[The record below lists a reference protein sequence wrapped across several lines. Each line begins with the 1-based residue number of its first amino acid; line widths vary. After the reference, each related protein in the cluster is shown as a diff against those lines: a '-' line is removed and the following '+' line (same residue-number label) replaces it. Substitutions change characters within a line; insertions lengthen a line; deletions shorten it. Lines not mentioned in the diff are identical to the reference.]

1 MRRRKGLED
10 YVPLEQLNEAVES
23 KTVWTYRG
31 SYYCMPISGR
41 RLRRLKTAL
50 LMLAM
55 LQGGLLFVSG
65 FGNPDGL
72 RRLYVVL
79 PFLIVL
85 FFAGRNLVQ
94 AVTFMITPDRMTRR
108 QSENTVI
115 GMALGAKI
123 LVIGGALLA
132 LAQIIH
138 LMLSRDDNVTDRNA
152 LAAMLGL
159 MLSAVLQ
166 GWLLRR
172 HRCQTEE

>member
-1 MRRRKGLED
+1 M
-10 YVPLEQLNEAVES
+10 
-23 KTVWTYRG
+23 
-31 SYYCMPISGR
+31 
-41 RLRRLKTAL
+41 
-50 LMLAM
+50 
-55 LQGGLLFVSG
+55 FVSG